1 MFNIYFSY
9 ISLGYYLEYTGHF
22 NNFSI
27 ADDLKISL
35 DEYNEILKQ
44 YRAYEIG
51 GSSYFKRKRGKPL
64 SSDLDW
70 RRGSRCHRCETARL
84 FSPQTHDS
92 RFDAIHH

>member
-51 GSSYFKRKRGKPL
+51 GSSYFKRKKDTKKAIKYL
-64 SSDLDW
+64 
-70 RRGSRCHRCETARL
+70 ETIVIMNKL
-84 FSPQTHDS
+84 IGDQNE
-92 RFDAIHH
+92 I

>member
-51 GSSYFKRKRGKPL
+51 GSSYFKRKKDTNKAIKYL
-64 SSDLDW
+64 
-70 RRGSRCHRCETARL
+70 ETIVIMNKL
-84 FSPQTHDS
+84 IGDQNE
-92 RFDAIHH
+92 I